1 MRRCDESR
9 PGCRMP
15 RPRHSR
21 LKAPTPAGNSGL
33 PKPAPHDH
41 AALEGEARHIA
52 EPTCSSFLESSSE
65 RMPAISEAGA
75 AGCRSALRTQLLSGC
90 PGTPPRFTATS
101 ESHLP
106 ASPLGGRCASK
117 HAPPPEK
124 KWRSSTGNWK
134 DVEVVTTV
142 LIRTS
147 DGDATGHGIGNS
159 STYEVNLRTVTKI
172 SARTSIA
179 TSSSSNSSKIRQQQQ
194 QQRRRRQQQQQWY

>member
-1 MRRCDESR
+1 MCNAPLRREQTWMPDAEAKTLEAESSDSSFEQR
-9 PGCRMP
+9 ASKASS
-15 RPRHSR
+15 SR
-21 LKAPTPAGNSGL
+21 SRRSGGRGPAYRRTSS
-33 PKPAPHDH
+33 
-41 AALEGEARHIA
+41 
-52 EPTCSSFLESSSE
+52 TCSSFLESSSE
-65 RMPAISEAGA
+65 RIPAVSEAGA
-75 AGCRSALRTQLLSGC
+75 AGCRSALRTQLL
-90 PGTPPRFTATS
+90 PRAPPRFTATS

-142 LIRTS
+142 LIVTS

-159 STYEVNLRTVTKI
+159 SAYEVILRTVTKI
-172 SARTSIA
+172 AARISIA

-194 QQRRRRQQQQQWY
+194 QW